1 MSGSVYPGTSPNA
14 YTFAGP
20 DIVDVRRYC
29 GYEAYGA
36 GTAGFQ
42 SWRYTQAY
50 GLLEYRLR
58 NLTTDEANVVLQK
71 LSELRTMEAAIPA
84 TSSNLDTDQAAV
96 WTHNKNELNDRM
108 ALFNTWRQQL
118 CSFFGVP
125 PGPQLLTADT
135 LRFVI

>member
-1 MSGSVYPGTSPNA
+1 MSGTVYPGTSPTA
-14 YTFAGP
+14 YVFADA

-50 GLLEYRLR
+50 GLLEFRLR
-58 NLTTDEANVVLQK
+58 NLTATEANVVLQK
-71 LSELRTMEAAIPA
+71 LSELRALEAAVPA

-96 WTHNKNELNDRM
+96 WTHNRNELRDRM
-108 ALFNTWRQQL
+108 GLYTTWRREL
-118 CSFFGVP
+118 CSFLGIP
-125 PGPQLLTADT
+125 PGPRMGQAGT
-135 LRFVI
+135 LRFIV